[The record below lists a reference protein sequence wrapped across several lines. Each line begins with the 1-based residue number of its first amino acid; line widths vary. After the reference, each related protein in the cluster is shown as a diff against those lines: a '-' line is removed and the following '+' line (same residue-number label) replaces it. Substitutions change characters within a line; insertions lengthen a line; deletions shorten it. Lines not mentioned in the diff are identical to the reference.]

1 MIFIDKEQRT
11 IMIPKHINCS
21 GPMKLTLKHKLTNAE
36 FEFNNLTSSLSA
48 NGTTL
53 TNDDSTLLFWTFND
67 LDFSALP
74 TGEYDYNLNGLET
87 GLLQVTQQVT
97 QPISYNTEKTIIQYG
112 N

>member
-1 MIFIDKEQRT
+1 MIFLDKEQKS
-11 IMIPKHINCS
+11 IMIPKHINSS
-21 GPMKLTLKHKLTNAE
+21 GPMTLTLKHNLTNAE
-36 FEFNNLTSSLSA
+36 FVFNN
-48 NGTTL
+48 L

>member
-36 FEFNNLTSSLSA
+36 FEFNNLT
-48 NGTTL
+48 NEDT
-53 TNDDSTLLFWTFND
+53 TLLFWTFGN

-87 GLLQVTQQVT
+87 GLLQINQQVVD
-97 QPISYNTEKTIIQYG
+97 PISYNTEKTIIQYG